1 MSSKNFSERM
11 AFASDNV
18 LPPVKRLYVPF
29 AAMIT
34 AHFNNFWGQ
43 AIFLLSIYRLSE
55 KMCTFAHLIYLFCDE
70 NKDNNLG

>member
-1 MSSKNFSERM
+1 M

-18 LPPVKRLYVPF
+18 LPPDKRLYVPF
-29 AAMIT
+29 TAMIT

-43 AIFLLSIYRLSE
+43 AIFLLTIYRLSE
-55 KMCTFAHLIYLFCDE
+55 KKCTFAHLIYLFCDE